1 MVIRMRIYNT
11 KGGNPEADEVFY
23 TLVKPVHERYGARFL
38 GRYMDKKGR
47 HVVMWGYSSEEDMK
61 KIQLLVA
68 EDPETLKNKDVR
80 LNQGLHGTEFEELI
94 LYPTG
99 HSPQADTL

>member
-11 KGGNPEADEVFY
+11 NGENPEADHVFY
-23 TLVKPVHERYGARFL
+23 TLVKPVHERHGARFL

-47 HVVMWGYSSEEDMK
+47 HVVMWGYSSEDDMK
-61 KIQLLVA
+61 EIQLRVA
-68 EDPETLKNKDVR
+68 QDPETLKNKDVR

-99 HSPQADTL
+99 HSPKADTL